1 MQNSQVKCSKIFQ
14 IVDLSVFLIPFK
26 WFKNHVENENKNE
39 MEMEH
44 QAVQDRANFARAG
57 KDLHR
62 TCTNNQ

>member
-1 MQNSQVKCSKIFQ
+1 MLVLTLLF
-14 IVDLSVFLIPFK
+14 VFLIPFK